1 MDNIAYLQTK
11 IEALQDKYNK
21 GKLVPVLGAGL
32 SRPFGL
38 PNWGDLLIEV
48 AKQFRL
54 SDNIILTIKDYNA
67 DFDYLGAIKVI
78 VDRSKKTERDV
89 QYAVANILKRKK
101 VEILQKYNVGSWDQ
115 FPENNNYADIAALG
129 CSTILTSNYDEI
141 IQDFC
146 INHKGYTIDDFRDP
160 QGIGESNILLYL
172 HGNLS
177 NPKSIVLAQSDYE
190 HTYSRDAF
198 KNKLTRLALDKT
210 FLFIGFSFQDPYI
223 KNFLDAVAVDC
234 EVTHYAIMDQTSID
248 KIDTK
253 ELKDKYNIEVMP
265 FDDSRRDFAE
275 QIRAI
280 LNKVS
285 GADIRGRKFIGRSK
299 EIKECLEVIKGM
311 RQYKSI
317 CFYGYGGG
325 QTELLNAIQT
335 KIRTL
340 RDTVRI
346 IKKPILDKGVSSL
359 SRYISEIFGYDQSA
373 EDTLIL
379 QKFVELQTDEICIII
394 DEFQHADR
402 KFVEDFKK
410 LVKLIS
416 DAGKNIHF
424 VVAARQNPFSST
436 DKIITMEINPLTE
449 SQFAEYLQT
458 LKPITD
464 SNFFLWLFENS
475 KKVFDITHGYIKV
488 INYIAANPT
497 TKESIENGSI
507 TDLLNADDA
516 CKFLARNIVESI
528 EDTKVKEALPLL
540 AILAEYEIELLRDL
554 LLELF
559 ESWQDIE
566 SSLKATSILH
576 SSANGYKFDDY
587 VGAYII
593 SVMRRTDKANLHL
606 KIAEFYLYKWRKKG
620 RKYSLILAHL
630 IEYSR
635 LSEDVKALS
644 NNFEECFK
652 QLKRTGEYSELRK
665 AIERINDEILN
676 DISVDDRE
684 AIKFN
689 KMIRIRYIEVLTA
702 VCAAKRALRE
712 IKKIERQRNT
722 SEDDRNAL
730 MPYKAD
736 CYRLTG
742 RLEECENLWKTA
754 VEKEQDLKVKAALQ
768 VGYAHALYLIGK
780 FLQSE
785 EEYNKIDTSLL
796 TPTKLGEYYYRKS
809 KTLRMLGKL
818 DDAIS
823 LADKSLQTYEDTYNP
838 SPEALARAHWTKCSC
853 YRLKSQDENSLKK
866 SEKEYELAQKLLT
879 TTGMENNSIDADK
892 KLLDVI
898 KHRVRLF
905 LEHEKAE
912 ILRAKKEF
920 GQARR
925 KYDQMRL
932 LMKDEIFEENRE
944 ALSCLGI
951 AETIRAEIQ
960 SKHPNVQ
967 TPDALPFY
975 LESRRMF
982 TGMKLLWGELVCDIG
997 IALSKLDFSEA
1008 TWDDLLNRS
1017 KNKFPR
1023 EEAIVKTVIATKAT
1037 VIYQIN
1043 FV

>member
-1 MDNIAYLQTK
+1 MDNRANSQAK

-38 PNWGDLLIEV
+38 PDWGDLLIEV
-48 AKQFRL
+48 AKQFGL
-54 SDNIILTIKDYNA
+54 KDNNILTIKDYNVR
-67 DFDYLGAIKVI
+67 FNYLGAVRVI
-78 VDRSKKTERDV
+78 VELSQKEEKDV
-89 QYAVANILKRKK
+89 QNAVSNILNRQKTD
-101 VEILQKYNVGSWDQ
+101 ILHKYSIDSWEQ
-115 FPENNNYADIAALG
+115 FPEDNNYADIAALG
-129 CSTILTSNYDEI
+129 CTTVLTFNYDEI

-146 INHKGYTIDDFRDP
+146 KNHKGYTIDDFRNP
-160 QGIGESNILLYL
+160 QGIDESNILLYL

-177 NPKSIVLAQSDYE
+177 NPNSIILAQSDYE
-190 HTYSRDAF
+190 QTYSSDAF
-198 KNKLTRLALDKT
+198 KHKLTRLALDKT

-223 KNFLDAVAVDC
+223 KKFLDAVAKGCDVI
-234 EVTHYAIMDQTSID
+234 HYAIMDQTSVD
-248 KIDTK
+248 GVDQK
-253 ELKDKYNIEVMP
+253 ELKTKYNIEIIP
-265 FDDSRRDFAE
+265 FDDSYKNFTE
-275 QIRAI
+275 QIRTI
-280 LNKVS
+280 LNRIS
-285 GADIRGRKFIGRSK
+285 GADVKGKKFIGRSK
-299 EIKECLEVIKGM
+299 EIEECLEVINGT
-311 RQYKSI
+311 RQNKSI

-335 KIRTL
+335 RIRAQGNPI
-340 RDTVRI
+340 RI

-379 QKFVELQTDEICIII
+379 QKFVESQMDEICIII

-416 DAGKNIHF
+416 DAGRNIHF
-424 VVAARQNPFSST
+424 VVAARQNPFSSM
-436 DKIITMEINPLTE
+436 DKIITMEISPLTE
-449 SQFAEYLQT
+449 LQFAEYLQT
-458 LKPITD
+458 LEPITD
-464 SNFFLWLFENS
+464 LDFFSWLVKNS

-507 TDLLNADDA
+507 TGLLDADDA
-516 CKFLARNIVESI
+516 CKFLAKNIVESI
-528 EDTKVKEALPLL
+528 EDANVKEALPLL
-540 AILAEYEIELLRDL
+540 AILTEYEIELERDV

-576 SSANGYKFDDY
+576 SSPNGYKFDDY

-593 SVMRRTDKANLHL
+593 SIMRRIDKANFHW
-606 KIAEFYLYKWRKKG
+606 KIAEFYISKWKRKG
-620 RKYSLILAHL
+620 RKYSIILAHL

-644 NNFEECFK
+644 YYFEDCFK
-652 QLKRTGEYSELRK
+652 QLKRTGEYAELRK
-665 AIERINDEILN
+665 AIERINEEILN
-676 DISVDDRE
+676 DITIDDEE

-689 KMIRIRYIEVLTA
+689 KTVRIRYIEVLTA
-702 VCAAKRALRE
+702 VCAARRALRE
-712 IKKIERQRNT
+712 IGKIERQSNT
-722 SEDDRNAL
+722 LEEERNAL
-730 MPYKAD
+730 LPYKAD

-742 RLEECENLWKTA
+742 KLEECEDLWKKA
-754 VEKEQDLKVKAALQ
+754 VDKEQDSKIKAALQ

-785 EEYNKIDTSLL
+785 EEYNKIDTSKL
-796 TPTKLGEYYYRKS
+796 TSTKLGEYYYRKS
-809 KTLRMLGKL
+809 KTLRMLGKF
-818 DDAIS
+818 DEAIS
-823 LADKSLQTYEDTYNP
+823 LANRSLQTYEDSYNP

-853 YRLKSQDENSLKK
+853 YRLKSQDESDLKA
-866 SEKEYELAQKLLT
+866 SEKEYEFAQKLLT
-879 TTGMENNSIDADK
+879 AIEAEDNSIDADQ

-912 ILRAKKEF
+912 ILRAKNDF
-920 GQARR
+920 SQARK
-925 KYDQMRL
+925 KYEQMRT

-951 AETIRAEIQ
+951 AETIRSEIQ
-960 SKHPNVQ
+960 SKHPDVQ
-967 TPDALPFY
+967 TPDAIPFY
-975 LESRRMF
+975 SEARNMF
-982 TGMKLLWGELVCDIG
+982 TRMKLLWGELVCDIG
-997 IALSKLDFSEA
+997 IALSRLDFSEA

-1017 KNKFPR
+1017 KNQFPR
-1023 EEAIVKTVIATKAT
+1023 EESIIKTVIATKAT